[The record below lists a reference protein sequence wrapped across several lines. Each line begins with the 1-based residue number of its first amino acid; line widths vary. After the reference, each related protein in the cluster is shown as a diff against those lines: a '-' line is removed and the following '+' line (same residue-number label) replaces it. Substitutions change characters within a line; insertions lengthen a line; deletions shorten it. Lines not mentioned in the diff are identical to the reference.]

1 MVCGKTRWKL
11 HTYLSHD
18 SKLAEE
24 LLSFLCPKCIAA
36 VLIILCAIPNTTHP
50 KEVQLLASRLHAYRR
65 DSHQYIAIHLHTIT
79 VIKMRCI
86 QMEVMDTLCRNIFV
100 IPSQFPSQLY

>member
-36 VLIILCAIPNTTHP
+36 VLIILCAIPCTTHP
-50 KEVQLLASRLHAYRR
+50 KEAYLLAYRGYTHTEWIIIR
-65 DSHQYIAIHLHTIT
+65 ILILIISYIAIHLHAIT
-79 VIKMRCI
+79 VIKM
-86 QMEVMDTLCRNIFV
+86 
-100 IPSQFPSQLY
+100 LYSNGIYGYFMS